1 MKIKSKIEGS
11 DDWLFIEEIP
21 ELYSPNTPLS
31 EKNVNIKS
39 LPAQKLV
46 NYQLSAGGLFLVH
59 STMQFSEHVKV
70 LSEIEGEAITSQ
82 FIFYGTNPSN
92 EKSSDISAQ
101 KSSEAKNKSSDKEGR
116 RTGSRHNIRYIPSIK
131 GKYPMMSGIEYKY
144 FLLVLSK
151 QYYFHLIDQHSLLHS
166 DFVREILKGR
176 YTSYAAKDLP
186 VTTEMKRVINDICEC
201 KRSGELKRLHTE
213 SKILELLMLQLEQMQ
228 SGMAEVDKYMIKQDD
243 LKKIEHARN
252 ILDAEYTYPPT
263 IIELAK
269 QITLNEFK
277 LKRGFKEYFGTTI
290 YGYVTRLRMEEARRL
305 ILDEKKSIGQVAAA
319 VGFNHQSHLTDAFKR
334 YFGIL
339 PSEIKSD
346 EEHAL
351 ALNK

>member
-82 FIFYGTNPSN
+82 FIFYGTNPST
-92 EKSSDISAQ
+92 EK
-101 KSSEAKNKSSDKEGR
+101 KNDKEER

-201 KRSGELKRLHTE
+201 KRNGELKRLHTE

-243 LKKIEHARN
+243 LKKIEHARD

-346 EEHAL
+346 EEQPL